1 MDSGPIN
8 ADMKVWNVFLRHPQ
22 TMDVFLKYGCPDM
35 RRGIFPLMAR
45 MMKVR
50 WAAKMHKIPL
60 DLLLQDLNTVA
71 RNAK

>member
-1 MDSGPIN
+1 MDQPTITPEMN
-8 ADMKVWNVFLRHPQ
+8 VWQVYQRYPD

-35 RRGIFPLMAR
+35 RCGIFPFMAR

-60 DLLLQDLNTVA
+60 DLLLQDLNAVA

>member
-1 MDSGPIN
+1 MNDGLITEN
-8 ADMKVWNVFLRHPQ
+8 MKVWEVYRRYPP

-35 RRGIFPLMAR
+35 RRGIFPFMAR
-45 MMKVR
+45 VMNVR